1 MEEPEFGL
9 RLGFLP
15 NVALLQVADELKAV
29 LSSPL
34 ASLGML
40 IYLEDLEQS

>member
-15 NVALLQVADELKAV
+15 NVALLQVADKLKAV
-29 LSSPL
+29 LSSRWHL
-34 ASLGML
+34 WGYWS
-40 IYLEDLEQS
+40 IWKT

>member
-9 RLGFLP
+9 SLGFLP
-15 NVALLQVADELKAV
+15 NVALFQGADKLKVV

-34 ASLGML
+34 ESLGML
-40 IYLEDLEQS
+40 IYLEGLEQS

>member
-15 NVALLQVADELKAV
+15 NVALLQAADKPKVV
-29 LSSPL
+29 LSSLL